1 MKQSKWII
9 LLTTLFLITGC
20 SNETNKAES
29 IPTIKIDQAS
39 NNGISNLNLTPPM
52 TITSMPT
59 INYLLPQKSSEE
71 RITPITHIVLHFT
84 SNAAK
89 NPENPYNPNDIRETF
104 LDYAISAHYM
114 IGREGEIYLL
124 VPENRIA
131 RHAGKGDLKNFP
143 HYKDEL
149 NKYSIGIEMLAIGT
163 EEEMNSMLPANIYES
178 IPEPHIGFT
187 EAQYQSLQRLVNDI
201 VNRNPAIKKD
211 RAHIVGHDEYA
222 PNRKTDPGSLFN
234 WSEIGF

>member
-1 MKQSKWII
+1 MNISPWII
-9 LLTTLFLITGC
+9 LLATLFLITGC
-20 SNETNKAES
+20 ANDTNIAEDQS
-29 IPTIKIDQAS
+29 TIKNRQAS
-39 NNGISNLNLTPPM
+39 VKGVENLNLTTPM
-52 TITSMPT
+52 TITSLPT
-59 INYLLPQKSSEE
+59 INYLLPQKNSEE
-71 RITPITHIVLHFT
+71 RITPITHIVFHFT
-84 SNAAK
+84 SNAAQ
-89 NPENPYNPNDIRETF
+89 NPENPYNPNNIRETF
-104 LDYAISAHYM
+104 LDYGISAHYM

-163 EEEMNSMLPANIYES
+163 KEEMNSMLPAEIYDA
-178 IPEPHIGFT
+178 IPRPHIGFT
-187 EAQYQSLQRLVNDI
+187 GAQYHSLQRLVNDI

-211 RAHIVGHDEYA
+211 RAHIIGHDEYA

-234 WSEIGF
+234 WTEIGF

>member
-1 MKQSKWII
+1 MKKSPWII
-9 LLTTLFLITGC
+9 LLATLFLVTGC
-20 SNETNKAES
+20 SNETNKAKDK
-29 IPTIKIDQAS
+29 PAIKTDQAS
-39 NNGISNLNLTPPM
+39 VKEVDNLNLTAPM
-52 TITSMPT
+52 TITSLPT
-59 INYLLPQKSSEE
+59 INYLLPQKNSEE
-71 RITPITHIVLHFT
+71 RITPITHIVFHFT
-84 SNAAK
+84 SNAAQ
-89 NPENPYNPNDIRETF
+89 NPENPYNPNNIRETF
-104 LDYAISAHYM
+104 LDYGISAHYM

-163 EEEMNSMLPANIYES
+163 KEEMNSMLPAEIYDA
-178 IPEPHIGFT
+178 IPRPYIGFT
-187 EAQYQSLQRLVNDI
+187 EAQYQSLQNLVNDI

-211 RAHIVGHDEYA
+211 RAHIIGHDEYA

-234 WSEIGF
+234 WTEIGF